1 MLDHVFTDAI
11 GAIRD
16 AFEAALLERQA
27 FEERFTTDVLLGDT
41 TWATSYG
48 LPGEGSPPR
57 VQADVTMVWPTWSQT
72 TYRSWYIGE
81 EVDEAPRITIE
92 LVFRIQRLVER
103 PEPREVLA
111 SLPDESPAVG
121 SDALVRDGVSVE
133 ALYDSDFEDSG
144 WAIEVSYAGEYEVR
158 EEVLADGGELDT
170 HFSGL
175 GGWISSVLVRLG
187 DVRLAYRPADDAS

>member
-27 FEERFTTDVLLGDT
+27 FEERFNTDVLLGDT
-41 TWATSYG
+41 SWATSYG

-57 VQADVTMVWPTWSQT
+57 VQADVTMVWPTWAQT
-72 TYRSWYIGE
+72 AYRSWYIGE
-81 EVDEAPRITIE
+81 EIDEPPRITIE
-92 LVFRIQRLVER
+92 LVFRIQRLMER
-103 PEPREVLA
+103 PEPKDVLA
-111 SLPDESPAVG
+111 SLPMDSPSVGTDVLLRDAVT
-121 SDALVRDGVSVE
+121 VE
-133 ALYDSDFEDSG
+133 AIYDADYTEAG
-144 WAIEVSYAGEYEVR
+144 WAIEASYAGEYEVR
-158 EEVLADGGELDT
+158 EEVLADGAELDA

-187 DVRLAYRPADDAS
+187 DVRLDYRPAE

>member
-81 EVDEAPRITIE
+81 EIDEPPRITIE

-121 SDALVRDGVSVE
+121 ADVLVRDGVSVE
-133 ALYDSDFEDSG
+133 ALYDADFEGSG

-175 GGWISSVLVRLG
+175 GGWISSVLVQLG